1 MPSEIEQEFERS
13 VRSRRPRTR
22 AEHLRPA
29 RRRSGMLGRVLKAF
43 FFVSFTVLSLAA
55 IGAVVGYVRLANG
68 PVSLGFM
75 KPTIERQIQAKLGG
89 RAVVMRDVLLGLDGQ
104 GLALKLEDVSVRD
117 EAGSPVASAPF
128 AAMQI
133 DKFALLQGEFSLSGI
148 TLIRPRIHVSY
159 DDAKGLA
166 LSFADADRSAPQ
178 SVSPPRPVPAAPPTA
193 SDQRGWQAEV
203 TPRGTAGVEATPA
216 TPGSD
221 LPQSTVAH
229 GLETVA
235 PATSESVFEL
245 LAGFMGDVATN
256 KNRAGGLDR
265 MGVRNAI
272 IVFEHAGRRSIW
284 GVPSGDIEIKRS
296 GQAVLLSGLTTIA
309 DAGGNNATLAFSAE
323 TSAERRE
330 IAMTGSIRDL
340 RPKALTELIAGLD
353 DVAGFD
359 VPVSAE
365 SQLNLTPNGV
375 VIDGRVTVELGRGQ
389 INLPPQ
395 TAMAPVRV
403 DHGRIVLKFHKDHP
417 GTLIEPSS
425 VAWGGGNELRFKGR
439 AAQVGEDAAVWSYA
453 LEGLDGRLLPA
464 SSGAQAARSVDAWS
478 ARGRLDPARGSLVLD
493 HADVSIAGLRTIFD
507 LSYGAPAK
515 GTSAGPHV
523 RLAAQI
529 SPGPLD
535 GLFYLWPENI
545 GVDARA
551 WMRTHLA
558 GGRLTDGRITYR
570 WPPLG
575 PEALA
580 AGAPPEP
587 ISIALS
593 GEAVALAGIAKSGL
607 VVAPKALLRLTDNT
621 VELAIPAAELSI
633 TGAEP
638 LNLRQLRFE
647 IDDIWRPDVTGK
659 LAASIEGSLPS
670 ATRLALANAS
680 LSPRMAARAEA
691 VAAKARGKV
700 AGKIELAI
708 PLDGRAA
715 AALRPTGEIRV
726 TGARLKD
733 IAPGHDLTGG
743 RFDIALAEKVA
754 TARGELLIDGVKAK
768 LDWHHIYEAD
778 RARQPPIRLRA
789 NLNEADRDKLGI
801 RVNHILRGVLQAEV
815 LLAERE
821 DGSFRTE
828 ARIDAGKAKIS
839 IESLAWVKPAGR
851 DTLIDFEVVPDAG
864 SGVVLEKLRIAGDGI
879 AIQGRATLDR
889 GFTLRAFEFPS
900 FSIDRVTRLSIAG
913 QLAKS
918 NIWRV
923 DVKGQTYEGSSLF
936 RSLFNAG
943 QVKGGLNI
951 ADPNQPGVDLKA
963 QIKTVLGFWSANLAD
978 VRMTLSKRSGRLQ
991 SLQLD
996 GRLVAGGQLRAALVH
1011 SKKGRRELH
1020 AFSENAGEA
1029 FRLVGFYP
1037 NARSGRLELVVDL
1050 DGHGAAEK
1058 SGVLL
1063 VRNFDILGD
1072 EIVREMASAPRG
1084 GVRRRP
1090 SRRAAQNNAQ
1100 ALSFDWM
1107 RLPFLVGNGQFILRS
1122 AELRGPV
1129 VGATLEGK
1137 ADFDARR
1144 LDVSGTYVPL
1154 QGLNGALGI
1163 IPGLG
1168 QILAGPKGEGV
1179 LGMKFAVRGPM
1190 GQPEVLVNPLSLM
1203 APGIFREIFQISN
1216 PSLEV
1221 TERSGQPAT
1230 GARSSAPARESR
1242 RGWARRAFGESN

>member
-13 VRSRRPRTR
+13 VRSRRPRQR
-22 AEHLRPA
+22 ADRLRPS
-29 RRRSGMLGRVLKAF
+29 RRRSGPMARVLKGF
-43 FFVSFTVLSLAA
+43 LFVSFMVFSLAA

-68 PVSLGFM
+68 PVSLNYF
-75 KPTIERQIQAKLGG
+75 KASIERHIQAKLGG
-89 RAVVMRDVLLGLDGQ
+89 HAVAMRNVLFGLDGQ

-133 DKFALLQGEFSLSGI
+133 DRSALFKGEFSLSGI

-166 LSFADADRSAPQ
+166 LSFADAGSSAPQ
-178 SVSPPRPVPAAPPTA
+178 AISPPRPVPVTPPPA
-193 SDQRGWQAEV
+193 SDPRGWQAEV
-203 TPRGTAGVEATPA
+203 TPRGTAGDRPPPA
-216 TPGSD
+216 TPVPD
-221 LPQSTVAH
+221 LPQATIAH
-229 GLETVA
+229 GLETMPSA
-235 PATSESVFEL
+235 AAGSVFEL

-256 KNRAGGLDR
+256 NNRTGGLDR

-272 IVFEHAGRRSIW
+272 IVFDHAGHRSVW

-330 IAMTGSIRDL
+330 IAMTSSIRDL
-340 RPKALTELIAGLD
+340 RPKALTQLFAGLD
-353 DVAGFD
+353 DVAIFD
-359 VPVSAE
+359 APVSAE
-365 SQLNLTPNGV
+365 GQLNLTPAGV
-375 VIDGRVTVELGRGQ
+375 VIDGRMTVELGRGLL
-389 INLPPQ
+389 NLPAE
-395 TAMAPVRV
+395 TSMAPVRI
-403 DHGRIVLKFHKDHP
+403 DHGRIVLKFHKDHAD
-417 GTLIEPSS
+417 TLIEPSS
-425 VAWGGGNELRFKGR
+425 VAWGDGNELSFKGR
-439 AAQVGEDAAVWSYA
+439 LAPVGDGAAVWSFA
-453 LEGLDGRLLPA
+453 LEGLAGRLLPSA
-464 SSGAQAARSVDAWS
+464 GAAQGVRSIDAWS

-493 HADVSIAGLRTIFD
+493 HGDVSVAGLRAIFD
-507 LSYGAPAK
+507 LAYGAPAK
-515 GTSAGPHV
+515 TTSASPHV

-529 SPGPLD
+529 SPGPLE
-535 GLFYLWPENI
+535 GLFYLWPENL

-551 WMRTHLA
+551 WMRAHLA
-558 GGRLTDGRITYR
+558 GGRLTDGRIAYR

-587 ISIALS
+587 VSIALS
-593 GEAVALAGIAKSGL
+593 GEAVALAGVAKSGL
-607 VVAPKALLRLTDNT
+607 VVAPKALLRLTDKS
-621 VELAIPAAELSI
+621 VELAMPAAELSVA
-633 TGAEP
+633 GAEP
-638 LNLRQLRFE
+638 LSLRQLRFE
-647 IDDIWRPDVTGK
+647 IDDIWRPDIPGK
-659 LAASIEGSLPS
+659 LAARIEGSLPS
-670 ATRLALANAS
+670 ATRLVLSNAT

-691 VAAKARGKV
+691 VAAKASGKV
-700 AGKIELAI
+700 AGKIELSV
-708 PLDGRAA
+708 PLDGRTAS
-715 AALRPTGEIRV
+715 RPRPIGEIRV

-733 IAPGHDLTGG
+733 IAPGHDLSGG
-743 RFDIALAEKVA
+743 RFDIALTEEVV
-754 TARGELLIDGVKAK
+754 TARGQLLIDGVKAN
-768 LDWHHIYEAD
+768 LDWHHIYDAD
-778 RARQPPIRLRA
+778 GTRQPPIRLRA
-789 NLNEADRDKLGI
+789 NLDEADRDKLGI
-801 RVNHILRGVLQAEV
+801 HINHILRGVLQAEV

-828 ARIDAGKAKIS
+828 ARIDAGKAQIS

-851 DTLIDFEVVPDAG
+851 DTLIDFEVVPDAAN
-864 SGVVLEKLRIAGDGI
+864 GVALEKLRIAGDGI

-900 FSIDRVTRLSIAG
+900 FSIDRVTRLAVAG
-913 QLAKS
+913 QLAKN

-943 QVKGGLNI
+943 QVEGGLNVN
-951 ADPNQPGVDLKA
+951 DPNQPGVDLEA
-963 QIKTVLGFWSANLAD
+963 RIKTVLGFWSAKLTD
-978 VRMTLSKRSGRLQ
+978 VHMTLSKRAGRLQ
-991 SLQLD
+991 SLDLD
-996 GRLVAGGQLRAALVH
+996 GRLAAGGQLKAAIVH
-1011 SKKGRRELH
+1011 SKAGRRELH

-1050 DGHGAAEK
+1050 DGRGAAEK

-1072 EIVREMASAPRG
+1072 EIVREMASAPSS

-1090 SRRAAQNNAQ
+1090 SSRSAQNNAQ

-1190 GQPEVLVNPLSLM
+1190 DQPEVLVNPLSLM

-1221 TERSGQPAT
+1221 TERSGQP
-1230 GARSSAPARESR
+1230 GAAARPGAPSGESR